1 MMKYKNALAME
12 SGANILPIAAAAKYF
27 PHMCKGKLGYKC
39 LPLTTKSMRQ

>member
-27 PHMCKGKLGYKC
+27 P
-39 LPLTTKSMRQ
+39 SDV